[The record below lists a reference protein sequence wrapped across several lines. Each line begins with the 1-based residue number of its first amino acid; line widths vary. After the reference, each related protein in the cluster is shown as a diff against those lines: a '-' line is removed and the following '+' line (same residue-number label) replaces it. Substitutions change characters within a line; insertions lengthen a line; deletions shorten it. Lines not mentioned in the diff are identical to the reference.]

1 MIVPPTVCYSIDTS
15 ALITAWWRN
24 YPPDVFGPV
33 WEHLDILIRNGIVK
47 ASGEVLVEL
56 EKQDDDLYQWCKARD
71 NDLFIDLVEEL
82 QDAVILLLAKYPK
95 LVATG
100 RNKADPFVI
109 ALATLAKPDPLI
121 IITEEGPQSG
131 SAKKP
136 NIPFICNKEG
146 LTSQPLIKLL
156 RDTNF
161 KFGTT

>member
-1 MIVPPTVCYSIDTS
+1 MIISPTTRYSIDTS
-15 ALITAWWRN
+15 ALITAWWRH

-33 WEHLDILIRNGIVK
+33 WEHIDNLIQNGILK
-47 ASGEVLVEL
+47 ASREVLIEL
-56 EKQDDDLYQWCKARD
+56 EKQDDDLYQWCKSRD

-82 QDAVILLLAKYPK
+82 QDAMIHLLAKYPK

-109 ALATLAKPDPLI
+109 ALATLAGPNPLI
-121 IITEEGPQSG
+121 IITEEGPYTG

-146 LTSQPLIKLL
+146 LTSQPLIRLL
-156 RDTNF
+156 RETDFTF
-161 KFGTT
+161 